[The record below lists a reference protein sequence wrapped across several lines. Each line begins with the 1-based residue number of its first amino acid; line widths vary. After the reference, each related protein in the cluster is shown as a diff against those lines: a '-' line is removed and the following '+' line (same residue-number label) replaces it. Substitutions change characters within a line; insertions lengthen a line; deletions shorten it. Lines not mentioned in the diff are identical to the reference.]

1 MCHCK
6 LGKWLDNSYSPAA
19 LSWEFGG
26 GVGMCIAFTPRIFLP
41 IFLCHK
47 IPWNLT
53 FACQV
58 QLRKDRP
65 MMPMILNTN
74 VRERYKPGKLRL
86 SMLARQRSK
95 NRNSFRGLHGHVLA
109 RSAISC
115 AACTLPGNS
124 PVVSSHRSKPGEWIG
139 TTPSTRGRMWPLSA
153 QATDW
158 ARLGIHGC
166 D

>member
-1 MCHCK
+1 MQ
-6 LGKWLDNSYSPAA
+6 DVRSANVAA
-19 LSWEFGG
+19 VW
-26 GVGMCIAFTPRIFLP
+26 VCIWSAFTPRIFLSSSCVIRFP
-41 IFLCHK
+41 F
-47 IPWNLT
+47 LT

-58 QLRKDRP
+58 QLRKDR
-65 MMPMILNTN
+65 PMILNTN

-166 D
+166 N